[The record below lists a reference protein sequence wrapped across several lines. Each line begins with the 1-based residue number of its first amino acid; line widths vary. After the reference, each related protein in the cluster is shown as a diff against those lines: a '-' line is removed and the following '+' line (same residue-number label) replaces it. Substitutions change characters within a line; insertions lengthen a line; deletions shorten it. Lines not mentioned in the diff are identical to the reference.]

1 LNFITNNIWWKLVSL
16 VAAFLIWVNISN
28 EPELSTILSAPVE
41 FKNYP
46 KDLEISS
53 TIISSVEVE
62 THGPSG
68 QLRDLNDARL
78 AAVIDFSSVR
88 APGERTFTLT
98 SAELNLPRGIEVV
111 RIIPAQLRFQFE
123 HRATRSIPVQVPFTG
138 KLPAGLNLESF
149 GVNPTSLT
157 IAGPESRV
165 AAVVKATS
173 DPFDL
178 TQVSADATQRLS
190 VYIGEPQ
197 VRFVGV
203 PQVTVNIHV
212 ERSR

>member
-1 LNFITNNIWWKLVSL
+1 MSFITNNIWWKLVSL
-16 VAAFLIWVNISN
+16 AAAFLIWVNISD
-28 EPELSTILSAPVE
+28 EPELSTILSVPVE
-41 FKNYP
+41 FRNNP

-53 TIISSVEVE
+53 SIIDSVEVE
-62 THGPSG
+62 AHGPSG
-68 QLRDLNDARL
+68 QLRDLSDARL
-78 AAVIDFSSVR
+78 AAIIDFSSVR

-98 SAELNLPRGIEVV
+98 SAELNLPRGIQVI
-111 RIIPAQLRFQFE
+111 RIIPAQLRFRFE
-123 HRATRSIPVQVPFTG
+123 HGATRSIPVQVPFSG
-138 KLPAGLNLESF
+138 KLPAGLSLESY
-149 GVNPTSLT
+149 GVNPTALT

-165 AAVVKATS
+165 AAVARATS

-178 TQVSADATQRLS
+178 TQVSADASQKLS

-212 ERSR
+212 QRNR